1 MVLVFL
7 FMALNVNLCNTC
19 NTFGDNNFKVSKESG
34 YCTCTFNFI
43 SNSLVDLR
51 SYVTLVF

>member
-51 SYVTLVF
+51 SYVTPVF